1 MSRVPVVA
9 IIGRPN
15 VGKSTLVNRI
25 VGRKEA
31 VVDAQSGV
39 TRDRRE
45 FDAEWSGVEFCLI
58 DTGGWEARPDK
69 GIPAGIKV
77 QSEVALSLADM
88 AIFVADATTDIS
100 DDDLGIARLLQK
112 SGKPYILVANKVDS
126 PKQEHTYDHLW
137 GLGLGQPFPLSALH
151 GRGTGDFLDA
161 VLAEMPAVDGDDPE
175 RVPLASLA
183 IMGRPNVGKS
193 TLLNKLAGEDRAIV
207 SEIPGTTRDPVNIVV
222 DLDGEPFE
230 VIDTAGIKRRTKI
243 TDDVEFYSTLRA
255 REVLWQS
262 DVALLLIDGTR
273 GASHQE
279 QRLAEEIVKSGTG
292 LIVLLN
298 KWDVIDEK
306 QRDFTEDSVAD
317 RLAFVSW
324 APVLRLSAKTGS
336 RIHRLPKAIRMVLES
351 ARFRVS
357 TGEINRKIREWQD
370 MHSPPVRKGKRPR
383 IIYSVQADVSPPTF
397 LLYVRGGTIGDD
409 YLRYIE
415 GKLRATYGFAGTPIR
430 VVAKRRER

>member
-1 MSRVPVVA
+1 M
-9 IIGRPN
+9 
-15 VGKSTLVNRI
+15 
-25 VGRKEA
+25 
-31 VVDAQSGV
+31 
-39 TRDRRE
+39 
-45 FDAEWSGVEFCLI
+45 
-58 DTGGWEARPDK
+58 
-69 GIPAGIKV
+69 
-77 QSEVALSLADM
+77 
-88 AIFVADATTDIS
+88 
-100 DDDLGIARLLQK
+100 
-112 SGKPYILVANKVDS
+112 
-126 PKQEHTYDHLW
+126 
-137 GLGLGQPFPLSALH
+137 
-151 GRGTGDFLDA
+151 
-161 VLAEMPAVDGDDPE
+161 
-175 RVPLASLA
+175 
-183 IMGRPNVGKS
+183 
-193 TLLNKLAGEDRAIV
+193 
-207 SEIPGTTRDPVNIVV
+207 
-222 DLDGEPFE
+222 
-230 VIDTAGIKRRTKI
+230 
-243 TDDVEFYSTLRA
+243 
-255 REVLWQS
+255 
-262 DVALLLIDGTR
+262 
-273 GASHQE
+273 
-279 QRLAEEIVKSGTG
+279 KSGTG